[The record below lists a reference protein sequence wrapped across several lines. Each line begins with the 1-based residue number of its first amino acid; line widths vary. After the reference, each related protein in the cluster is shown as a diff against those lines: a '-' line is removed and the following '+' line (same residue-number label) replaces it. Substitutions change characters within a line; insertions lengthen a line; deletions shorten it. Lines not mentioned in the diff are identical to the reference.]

1 MLDDWDKDNELFLL
15 EEQVQPLLPSPIVPL
30 VAILVEL
37 LPGCSTEN
45 DEKDRPVLRRHVNER
60 ISIWALLT
68 NSERRKAGFHEVSCA
83 SLYLVL

>member
-37 LPGCSTEN
+37 LLECSTEN
-45 DEKDRPVLRRHVNER
+45 DEKDPQSKR